1 MGFSDLVDLWVVKI
15 KKSMILCARST
26 WRSSEQAKRIE
37 NASAKRIMQRERE
50 KFVYSLVKITRLTD
64 YQTWRTHSRGAQRHV
79 GFFLDCALRM
89 LIGWADKFRSHGSI

>member
-1 MGFSDLVDLWVVKI
+1 MGFSDLVDLWVIKI

-50 KFVYSLVKITRLTD
+50 KFVYSLVKITRLTMIIKHGGHIHEVRKD
-64 YQTWRTHSRGAQRHV
+64 MWA
-79 GFFLDCALRM
+79 FFLIVLYGC
-89 LIGWADKFRSHGSI
+89 